1 MISLTLRR
9 ATATAL
15 FALALPAAAHAQLT
29 NVALGKSVSGFG
41 EFGTLRP
48 GSVWGPQPLA
58 PFSSLTDGA
67 MPAVGEQWQ
76 TGTVWWDAF
85 ATPSPTAAPAAAP
98 APSAAF
104 VEIDLGS
111 VFALT
116 GLGLS
121 FDNNDAYEVWGR
133 ASAGDSWSLL
143 QTFTCVV
150 NCSFGMEN
158 VSTPSSLASP
168 VSARYLAVTGNAGDG
183 YYSLGELEAFANVS
197 SVPEPAAFGL
207 LLLGLVGVG
216 GSAVRQRRR

>member
-1 MISLTLRR
+1 MSSLTLRR

-15 FALALPAAAHAQLT
+15 LALALPAAAHAQLT
-29 NVALGKSVSGFG
+29 NVALGKSVTGFG
-41 EFGTLRP
+41 TFGTLRP

-67 MPAVGEQWQ
+67 MPTVGEQWQ

-85 ATPSPTAAPAAAP
+85 PTGAPQTTSLAAP
-98 APSAAF
+98 SSRGTF

-133 ASAGDSWSLL
+133 ASAGDDWSLL

-168 VSARYLAVTGNAGDG
+168 VSARYLAVTGDFGDA
-183 YYSLGELEAFANVS
+183 YYSLGEVEAFANVS
-197 SVPEPAAFGL
+197 SVPEPATFGL

>member
-1 MISLTLRR
+1 MISLSLRR

-15 FALALPAAAHAQLT
+15 FTLALPAVAHAQLT

-76 TGTVWWDAF
+76 TGTVWWD
-85 ATPSPTAAPAAAP
+85 SRAAV
-98 APSAAF
+98 PSAAPLAAPEPGDTF
-104 VEIDLGS
+104 IGIDLGS

-116 GLGLS
+116 GFGLS
-121 FDNNDAYEVWGR
+121 FDNNDVYEVWGR
-133 ASAGDSWSLL
+133 ATAGDSWSLL
-143 QTFTCVV
+143 QTFTCDV

-158 VSTPSSLASP
+158 VSTPNILTSP
-168 VSARYLAVTGNAGDG
+168 FSARYLAVIGTGGDR
-183 YYSLGELEAFANVS
+183 YYSLGEVQAFANVS
-197 SVPEPAAFGL
+197 AVPEPASIGL
-207 LLLGLVGVG
+207 LLLGVVGMG
-216 GSAVRQRRR
+216 GTAVRRRRR